1 VPWPSSTIRKMI
13 IFRNHSFGLLWTGQL
28 LSSGGNWLLQVAV
41 PVYVFHLTGSA
52 RATGLTVVAEITPLL
67 LLGAVGGVF
76 ADRWSRRR
84 IMIGS
89 DLLSAGLVSLL
100 MLVTRS
106 SELWLVLLA
115 VFAENCCIS
124 FFSPAYQGVVPAVV
138 GRGRDL
144 EIANAWSAAAGGTV
158 RLACAPIGGALY
170 ALAGFRLPVAID
182 AATYLASALLVSL
195 MHSSKSAGLE
205 RSEPGPADRRLR
217 AVLADLRAGVAAL
230 IGDRVLTVLLAVSA
244 LFMLGN
250 GACSAVLVP
259 YVVSSLGVRAA
270 SIGELFSALGVGY
283 LLSTYL
289 GRRAC
294 ASRRLRFTVVT
305 LISLLV
311 LSFAG
316 MFNVHVFTL
325 ALVFMVLM
333 GLGGGAFRMLQ
344 QTVLQRRAPDH
355 VIGRISSA
363 YSTVVVAAALAG
375 ALLASLAVAWL
386 GRAVAL
392 NLAIAVIATAGL
404 VATRL
409 PARIATAGRR
419 PAGQQSPSAD
429 RGDPESPKHRLRA

>member
-195 MHSSKSAGLE
+195 MHSSKSAGME

>member
-1 VPWPSSTIRKMI
+1 MPWPSSTIRKMI

-52 RATGLTVVAEITPLL
+52 SATGMTVVAEITPLL

-100 MLVTRS
+100 MLVTRPS
-106 SELWLVLLA
+106 QLWLVLFA

-195 MHSSKSAGLE
+195 MRSSKPQGME
-205 RSEPGPADRRLR
+205 RGEPGPADRRLR

-230 IGDRVLTVLLAVSA
+230 MEDRVLTVLLAVSG
-244 LFMLGN
+244 LFLLGN
-250 GACSAVLVP
+250 GACTALLVP

-283 LLSTYL
+283 LLSSYL

-294 ASRRLRFTVVT
+294 ASPRLRLTVVA

-311 LSFAG
+311 LSFG
-316 MFNVHVFTL
+316 GLFNVHVLTL
-325 ALVFMVLM
+325 ALVFMALM
-333 GLGGGAFRMLQ
+333 GLGAGAFLMLQ
-344 QTVLQRRAPDH
+344 QTVLQRRTPDR
-355 VIGRISSA
+355 VIGRVSSA
-363 YSTVVVAAALAG
+363 YSAVVMAATLGG
-375 ALLASLAVAWL
+375 ALLASLVVAWL

-409 PARIATAGRR
+409 PARIATAGRQS
-419 PAGQQSPSAD
+419 AGQQSPSTD
-429 RGDPESPKHRLRA
+429 RSDLESPKQRLRA